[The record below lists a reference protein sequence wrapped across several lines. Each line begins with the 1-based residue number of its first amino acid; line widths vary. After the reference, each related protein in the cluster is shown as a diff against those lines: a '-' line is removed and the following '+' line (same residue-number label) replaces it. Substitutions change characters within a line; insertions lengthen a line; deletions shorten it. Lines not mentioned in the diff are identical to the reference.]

1 MRIIGYLEST
11 DSKITV
17 FKQGF
22 RFSIKFE
29 DGLYE
34 QTFKFRESNELAGMA
49 DIQKLID
56 EEFKQAVM
64 LRFADMRQSTGDLLG
79 RFLEEGEEEW
89 VEII

>member
-1 MRIIGYLEST
+1 MRIIGYIEST

-22 RFSIKFE
+22 RFSVKFE

-34 QTFKFRESNELAGMA
+34 QTFKFRESNELAGMS

-56 EEFKQAVM
+56 EPFKQEVM
-64 LRFADMRQSTGDLLG
+64 KRFAEMRKSTGDLLS
-79 RFLEEGEEEW
+79 RFLEDKEEEW